1 MNIFIG
7 DDPLV
12 SSGRSGDDR
21 SPENMTNSV
30 LHTSFSSRQESVIR
44 DGSTSEDGSG
54 IGSSADSSVEQPR
67 RVSDGTLD
75 NRHFPSGSYHPQ
87 TTNHGIPPRP
97 SFGVLSPSAYGL
109 NYSSIFP
116 TNIREPGGH
125 QDEHQIHGSG
135 DIESRNVGR
144 PPTQTLDQP
153 ANGSG
158 RPQRV
163 MLPGSHVLNDS
174 RRRNLRE
181 QLVDYE
187 LGQNFNSSS
196 PEIPEKLVNGGII
209 RHRPEFSE
217 DPNTKGREKEND
229 ITGVAPPIHEG
240 EDEEVDEKEKAFRDV
255 VQRTIEEDERHIKVD
270 MQLSQNSFGAKPTAE
285 DAEKARHGRSKEN
298 FAKEMQIDLHKLE
311 ENELIL
317 DAVEKTRSLISEEDI
332 VASGIKLD
340 VHSLVVQFEPLLQDS
355 QLLVL
360 EKQEVEQVK
369 ARHDFFSSLGN
380 YPEVIMELAKYCRPK
395 DFVNI
400 YSTSKDF
407 HEIVNSH
414 LSHTMLATSMEQAPE
429 SASVFKFKFYGNLC
443 VPDPT
448 GRSHPKRAGEVRM
461 VPGPR
466 WLQMVVHREKT
477 IRDILALMARQGHR
491 MPEDMSLSLKKMWL
505 IMDVSTS
512 AQRVQLFHSPYFTD
526 KDIFN
531 MQMFFVKL
539 DMRFNDPIDG
549 PGNDS
554 LRKLMLGQRGLTPL
568 CKLLKREIG
577 LTPVEV
583 IKMGIRYACHVQP
596 QFRGLPLFDIPPEA
610 IGVGHLEGWGK
621 GKTHLLRPDE
631 LVMREAVKRRL
642 GLKNHIM
649 GMMLW
654 GYVDPVTAQNIPVT
668 EEEKYISEEE
678 ENIDSLSSDDNSN
691 IKDRLGENQE
701 AAENKSGE
709 SSAMVIGA
717 TRDFERLGL
726 PD

>member
-7 DDPLV
+7 DDPLAGG
-12 SSGRSGDDR
+12 GRSGNNR
-21 SPENMTNSV
+21 SSEDMMNPV
-30 LHTSFSSRQESVIR
+30 LHTSFSSRRESVVR
-44 DGSTSEDGSG
+44 DGSTSEDGFG
-54 IGSSADSSVEQPR
+54 IRSSADSSIEHPR

-75 NRHFPSGSYHPQ
+75 NRHVSPGPYHPQ
-87 TTNHGIPPRP
+87 TTNHRIPPQP
-97 SFGVLSPSAYGL
+97 LFGVLSPSAYGL
-109 NYSSIFP
+109 NFSSISG
-116 TNIREPGGH
+116 TNIGGPGGH
-125 QDEHQIHGSG
+125 QDEHHIHGSE
-135 DIESRNVGR
+135 DIGSRNVGQ

-153 ANGSG
+153 ANSSG
-158 RPQRV
+158 RSQ
-163 MLPGSHVLNDS
+163 MAILSGSHVLDDS
-174 RRRNLRE
+174 RRRDLRE

-187 LGQNFNSSS
+187 LGQNFNSTS
-196 PEIPEKLVNGGII
+196 PEIPERLVNGGII
-209 RHRPEFSE
+209 CARPEFSE
-217 DPNTKGREKEND
+217 VPNTKGKEKEND
-229 ITGVAPPIHEG
+229 ITGVAPPIDGG
-240 EDEEVDEKEKAFRDV
+240 EDEEVDEKEQAFRDG
-255 VQRTIEEDERHIKVD
+255 VQRTIEEDERRIKVD
-270 MQLSQNSFGAKPTAE
+270 MQLSQNSFGAKPTAK
-285 DAEKARHGRSKEN
+285 DAEKARHGMSKED
-298 FAKEMQIDLHKLE
+298 FAKQMQIDLNKLE
-311 ENELIL
+311 ENEIIL
-317 DAVEKTRSLISEEDI
+317 DVVEKTRSSISEEDI
-332 VASGIKLD
+332 VGSGIELG
-340 VHSLVVQFEPLLQDS
+340 VHSLVVQSEPLGQDS

-360 EKQEVEQVK
+360 EKQEVKQVK
-369 ARHDFFSSLGN
+369 ARRGFFSSLGN
-380 YPEVIMELAKYCRPK
+380 YPEVIMELAKHCRPK

-400 YSTSKDF
+400 YSISKDF
-407 HEIVNSH
+407 HEIVNSY
-414 LSHTMLATSMEQAPE
+414 LSHNMLATSMEQAPE

-443 VPDPT
+443 VPDPA
-448 GRSHPKRAGEVRM
+448 GRSHPKKAGEVRM

-491 MPEDMSLSLKKMWL
+491 MPKDMSLSLKKMWL

-512 AQRVQLFHSPYFTD
+512 AHRVQLFHSPYFTD

-583 IKMGIRYACHVQP
+583 IEMGIRYACHVQP
-596 QFRGLPLFDIPPEA
+596 QFRGLPLFDIPPEV

-621 GKTHLLRPDE
+621 GKSHLLRPDE
-631 LVMREAVKRRL
+631 LVVREAVKRRL

-678 ENIDSLSSDDNSN
+678 ENIDSSSSDDNS
-691 IKDRLGENQE
+691 DVRDGSGEMKE
-701 AAENKSGE
+701 AVGNETGE
-709 SSAMVIGA
+709 SSAMVMGA

-726 PD
+726 PE